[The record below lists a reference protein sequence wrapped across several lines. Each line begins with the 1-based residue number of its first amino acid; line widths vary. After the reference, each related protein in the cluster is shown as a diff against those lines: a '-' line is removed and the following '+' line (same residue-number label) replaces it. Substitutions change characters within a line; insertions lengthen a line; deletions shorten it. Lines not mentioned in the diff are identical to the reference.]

1 MAKVQA
7 NGITIEVEE
16 MGSPT
21 DPPILLIMGL
31 NAQLTVWPEGFCR
44 GLADRG
50 HQVVRF
56 DNRDVGLS
64 TWLDDQPPGDPIA
77 ALFTVLDGGTIE
89 VPYSLA
95 DMADDA
101 VGVLDALGLGSA
113 HIVGASLGGM
123 IGQHVVTRHPDRVRT
138 FTSIMS
144 MPRFIPMEMEVAL
157 SLQPPDVA
165 PHDREAIVAAGIEAA
180 RLIAGTGYP
189 FDEAY
194 VRREA
199 LANLDRAWHP
209 DGGVRQVMAALADG
223 DRRPALSTVAV
234 PTLVIHGTDDP
245 LILPQ
250 GGQETADAIPGAEL
264 VWIEGMGHE
273 LPEGAW
279 PQILDPICALIA
291 RAEATR
297 SGSGQGPVATST
309 KTAAE

>member
-7 NGITIEVEE
+7 NGITIEVQE
-16 MGSPT
+16 MGSPA

-50 HQVVRF
+50 HRVIRF

-64 TWLDDQPPGDPIA
+64 TWLDEHPPDDPIE
-77 ALFTVLDGGTIE
+77 ALFTVLGGGTIE
-89 VPYSLA
+89 APYSLA

-101 VGVLDALGLGSA
+101 VGVLDALDLGSA

-144 MPRFIPMEMEVAL
+144 MPRFIPMGIEVAL
-157 SLQPPDVA
+157 SLQPPEVD
-165 PHDREAIVAAGIEAA
+165 PSDREAIVLAGIEAA
-180 RLIAGTGYP
+180 RLFTGTGYP
-189 FDEAY
+189 FDEAF

-209 DGGVRQVMAALADG
+209 DGGVRQVLAALADG
-223 DRRPALSTVAV
+223 DRRPALSAVDV
-234 PTLVIHGTDDP
+234 PTLVVHGTDDP

-279 PQILDPICALIA
+279 PQILDPISELAA
-291 RAEATR
+291 RFEAAGTT
-297 SGSGQGPVATST
+297 G
-309 KTAAE
+309 

>member
-7 NGITIEVEE
+7 NGITIEVQE
-16 MGSPT
+16 MGSPA

-50 HQVVRF
+50 HRVIRF

-64 TWLDDQPPGDPIA
+64 TWLDEHPPDDPIE
-77 ALFTVLDGGTIE
+77 ALFTVLGGGTIE
-89 VPYSLA
+89 APYSLA

-101 VGVLDALGLGSA
+101 VGVLDALDLGSA

-144 MPRFIPMEMEVAL
+144 MPRFIPMGIEVAL
-157 SLQPPDVA
+157 SLQPPEVD
-165 PHDREAIVAAGIEAA
+165 PSDREAIVLAGIEAA
-180 RLIAGTGYP
+180 RLFTGTGYP

-209 DGGVRQVMAALADG
+209 DGGVRQVLAALADG
-223 DRRPALSTVAV
+223 DRRPALSAVDV
-234 PTLVIHGTDDP
+234 PTLVVHGTDDP

-279 PQILDPICALIA
+279 PQILNPISELAA
-291 RAEATR
+291 RFEAAGTT
-297 SGSGQGPVATST
+297 G
-309 KTAAE
+309 